1 MQGDQLSAMA
11 IDHEHEQNN
20 GTVRGQGDGGAT
32 GLTQDENS
40 LHLWI
45 VSGQRL

>member
-20 GTVRGQGDGGAT
+20 GTVRGQGDGGT
-32 GLTQDENS
+32 SELTQDGDS

-45 VSGQRL
+45 VLGQRL